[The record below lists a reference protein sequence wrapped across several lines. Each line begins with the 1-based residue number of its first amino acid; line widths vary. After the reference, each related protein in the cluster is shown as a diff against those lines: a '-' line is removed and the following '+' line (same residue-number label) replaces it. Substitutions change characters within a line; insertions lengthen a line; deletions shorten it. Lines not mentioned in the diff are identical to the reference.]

1 MSLLSALISG
11 RSCHPQVWVLLS
23 HLNLPLFLQTVS
35 DQSQQDVSLHPIL
48 FKSYV
53 PYFAVSYSRAET
65 MLIYLCVYTLE

>member
-1 MSLLSALISG
+1 MSPSSLGVII
-11 RSCHPQVWVLLS
+11 
-23 HLNLPLFLQTVS
+23 PLEFATFLAVS